1 MRNSCYFA
9 CVGGSA
15 SNTRNPAINH
25 FDHETLEQKYLRLES
40 TIDGFSSDTSECFEI
55 YLLIKDKAKGRCL
68 ALVEQELMSL
78 IEKEVEAY
86 VFNSIK

>member
-1 MRNSCYFA
+1 MF
-9 CVGGSA
+9 GGSA
-15 SNTRNPAINH
+15 NNTRNPTINL
-25 FDHETLEQKYLRLES
+25 FNQETLEQKYLRLENS
-40 TIDGFSSDTSECFEI
+40 TDGFSSDTSECFEI

-68 ALVEQELMSL
+68 ALIEQELMSL